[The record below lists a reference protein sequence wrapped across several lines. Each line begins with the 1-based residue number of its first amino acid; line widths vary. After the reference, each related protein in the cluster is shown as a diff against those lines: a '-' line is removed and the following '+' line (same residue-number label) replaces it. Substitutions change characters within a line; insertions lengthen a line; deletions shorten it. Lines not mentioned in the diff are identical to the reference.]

1 MDDNQLF
8 FDFSIVNKTKCDG
21 ENSIKEDN
29 ANFDETILSNKEIIR
44 ASLGWLLQKQ
54 PHGIG
59 VKVPT
64 KITRY
69 TTNIAAFWASS
80 KKNYFKPSRTMVI
93 ECRATRDEC
102 LAEVIENKHL
112 LPELH
117 KLKKRRYELQQ
128 FIIKTEPELKEKDF
142 LFNEF
147 QSWDFNNSKNKEYHK
162 CCRMIDK
169 VERAVYNGSRF
180 EKIRSAYVADQLYLA
195 VPKGTLEPFE
205 VADGWGLIYINDD
218 KSVEVAKK
226 AENWNCPEENR
237 LHLIQNIAGANTRD
251 TLFSN
256 GIYQKNAES
265 EVIFTKVPRRKKTPE
280 KK

>member
-1 MDDNQLF
+1 MNDSQLF
-8 FDFSIVNKTKCDG
+8 FDFTIS
-21 ENSIKEDN
+21 ENTNNNNTEENDVIGDD
-29 ANFDETILSNKEIIR
+29 FVLSNKEIIR
-44 ASLGWLLQKQ
+44 ASLGWLLTKQ

-102 LAEVIENKHL
+102 LAEVIENRHL

-117 KLKKRRYELQQ
+117 KLKEQRHKLQQ
-128 FIIKTEPELKEKDF
+128 IIIDTEPELKEKDF

-147 QSWDFNNSKNKEYHK
+147 QSWDFNNSKNKDYHK

-169 VERAVYNGSRF
+169 VEKAVYNGSRF

-195 VPKGTLEPFE
+195 VPNGILKPFE
-205 VADGWGLIYINDD
+205 VADGWGLLYINND
-218 KSVEVAKK
+218 KSVKVVKK
-226 AENWNCPEENR
+226 AENWNCPEVNR
-237 LHLIQNIAGANTRD
+237 LHLIQNIAAANTREA
-251 TLFSN
+251 LFAN
-256 GIYQKNAES
+256 GIYQKNSES
-265 EVIFTKVPRRKKTPE
+265 DVVFTKVPRRKKTPE
-280 KK
+280 K